1 MARLGDV
8 FKLQITGEWGNEC
21 AKDEAGTKVLRTT
34 NFTSEGI
41 INYSD
46 VVVRSIS
53 EDKIEKKKL
62 YYGDIILEKS
72 GGTEKT
78 PVGRVVFCDESIQN
92 DTYLCNNFT
101 QVMRVNQMMAVPKYV
116 FYFMWNLH
124 YSGKTDLLQNK
135 TTGIRNLQLK
145 SYLKENFPLPLL
157 NEQYKI
163 VAVLDKVSDLILK
176 RCNQLDKLNE
186 LVRSRFVEMFGD
198 MANPKCRHPKYK
210 LVDVCMDPDDIKCG
224 PFGTQLNKDEYQTE
238 GIAVWEIPQINSGFT
253 NKPVHFLTIEK
264 AEQLK
269 AYSIEP
275 GDIAMSRKGNVGKC
289 GLFPLDYE
297 SGIIHSDVLR
307 IRVDNR
313 RVNPCFLMYQL
324 HYSREIQRQIEMVS
338 SGAIMAGINVTKLK
352 QIKVHVPDLELQKQF
367 ASFVHQIDKS
377 KSSIRK
383 SLKKLETL
391 KKSLMQEYFG

>member
-163 VAVLDKVSDLILK
+163 VAVLDKVNDLINK
-176 RCNQLDKLNE
+176 RRQQLDKLDE
-186 LVRSRFVEMFGD
+186 LVRSRFVELFGD
-198 MANPKCRHPKYK
+198 PVNNPFEWEKIP
-210 LVDVCMDPDDIKCG
+210 LSELADIKIG
-224 PFGTQLNKDEYQTE
+224 PFGSLLHKDDY
-238 GIAVWEIPQINSGFT
+238 
-253 NKPVHFLTIEK
+253 IED
-264 AEQLK
+264 
-269 AYSIEP
+269 
-275 GDIAMSRKGNVGKC
+275 GH
-289 GLFPLDYE
+289 PL
-297 SGIIHSDVLR
+297 
-307 IRVDNR
+307 
-313 RVNPCFLMYQL
+313 VNPSHIKDGKIVTDSKLTVSDEKFGEMAAYHLKIGDVVMGRRGEMGRCAVVTEDGLL
-324 HYSREIQRQIEMVS
+324 CGTGSLLIRSKGEITADYIQKIISFPSFKKIIEDMAVGQTMPNLNVPIVS
-338 SGAIMAGINVTKLK
+338 NFKIINPPIDIQHKYY
-352 QIKVHVPDLELQKQF
+352 
-367 ASFVHQIDKS
+367 SFVHQIDKS